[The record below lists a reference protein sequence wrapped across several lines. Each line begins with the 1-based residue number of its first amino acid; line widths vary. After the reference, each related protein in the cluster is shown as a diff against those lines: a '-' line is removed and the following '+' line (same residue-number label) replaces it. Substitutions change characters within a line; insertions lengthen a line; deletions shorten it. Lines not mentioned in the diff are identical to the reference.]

1 MKKKNGPGNDPV
13 HPHSVLIIDSALC
26 ELPNGETL
34 ESRLKMDILLLMGS
48 MLITGYLAGG
58 LAARLGFPRI
68 TGYMVAGILMNPSIL
83 PFIHRNTV
91 DTLNFITPVV
101 LGVIS
106 YMIGGGLHLD
116 AIRKLGKAILSITI
130 FQGLTPF
137 LLSVCLIAGLG
148 PCVLQIP
155 GDGLIATFI
164 PMALILGAIAA
175 SSAPA
180 AIVAIIHECRAKG
193 PVTTTCLAV
202 LALTDAFTVIAFA
215 IVMGIGRA
223 LVDGHWATGAAD
235 MLVAPFLHILGSI
248 AAGLAF
254 GYVLLK
260 GLIKLRTTLG
270 LLASVSAGI
279 LILTGMTQAWGLSPI
294 LANMAAG
301 FVVVNGSGRD
311 EMITVLER
319 IEDVLFILFFVLNG
333 MYIDIVACKAAG
345 ALMVLI
351 MAGRKIGKY
360 TGARIG
366 AALVGTTESLQKL
379 PGLLLLPKAGL
390 TLGLAFLARQAFPSF
405 GPLLFNA
412 LLASTIINMLLTPPL
427 AKYALLKSGEAG
439 RRDSPA

>member
-1 MKKKNGPGNDPV
+1 
-13 HPHSVLIIDSALC
+13 
-26 ELPNGETL
+26 
-34 ESRLKMDILLLMGS
+34 MDILLLMGS
-48 MLITGYLAGG
+48 MLIAGYLAGV
-58 LAARLGFPRI
+58 LATRLGFPRI
-68 TGYMVAGILMNPSIL
+68 TGYMIAGIFMNPSVL
-83 PFIHRNTV
+83 PIFHRNTV

-106 YMIGGGLHLD
+106 YMIGGGLRLD
-116 AIRKLGKAILSITI
+116 AVRKLGRAILSITI

-137 LLSVCLIAGLG
+137 LLTVFLIAGLG
-148 PCVLQIP
+148 PYVLQIP
-155 GDGLIATFI
+155 GDGKISTFI
-164 PMALILGAIAA
+164 PMALVLGAIAA

-193 PVTTTCLAV
+193 PVTTTSLAV

-215 IVMGIGRA
+215 IAMGIGRA
-223 LVDGHWATGAAD
+223 LVDGNWAMGAGD
-235 MLVAPFLHILGSI
+235 ILIAPLLHILGSV
-248 AAGLAF
+248 AAGLVF
-254 GYVLLK
+254 GYVMLK
-260 GLIKLRTTLG
+260 VLIGLRTTLG
-270 LLASVSAGI
+270 LLPSVSAGI
-279 LILTGMTQAWGLSPI
+279 LILTGVSEACGLSSI

-301 FVVVNGSGRD
+301 FVVVNGSGRE

-319 IEDVLFILFFVLNG
+319 IEDVLFVFFFVLNG
-333 MYIDIVACKAAG
+333 MYIEILTFKAAG
-345 ALMVLI
+345 ILMVLI

-366 AALVGTTESLQKL
+366 AAIIGAPEPLRKF

-427 AKYALLKSGEAG
+427 AKYALIKSGEAYC
-439 RRDSPA
+439 RDPSA